1 MEDVVS
7 HDWIFQTASEHGM
20 TSLADHLGEV
30 KTAGAPL
37 RQIMQ
42 AISRLAVSF
51 AEDLRIV
58 AVALT
63 NDRRFEAASIVWGA
77 LLQAQPGQ
85 INFMIRL
92 LQCWRGLGPIQHLYV
107 DVCPDGVLT
116 KDLWHEIHQNLTGLI
131 RWSWTNDF
139 EGRLPFLRVL
149 VMHKAA
155 DLPMK
160 VTLLRI
166 LRSDEADHL
175 AQDWL
180 QSETLNPGAL
190 VGLADA
196 FELAGHA
203 KAAERFLNHVL
214 QDMPDPPN
222 FHLALLGGRI
232 VAQTGNDEALARF
245 KSACRQAVAS
255 DPSLAENS
263 YVFHLLFF
271 DGTTDE
277 SIAQSA
283 TVLAKALRERR
294 LQMAFFWR
302 YIEAVAQKNS
312 RASLL
317 HRIALELED
326 SVLERQVQLLSKIIA
341 RTADMVQILNSCV
354 DGTWSDEGT
363 TARLLDH
370 VFDQITEP
378 ADVQRALEILGVPS
392 KSTKASLR
400 EVAAA
405 WAQSGR
411 FDLAAW
417 VWKAL
422 SDIMPQDNWARINA
436 TFCLHKAGHLA
447 DAQALA
453 EPWIHTCYTES
464 TDVFVAQALARIG
477 MSEQAKTLF
486 EQADTALRGK
496 EMPPA
501 VRREIR
507 RGLTLYGAGDRAE
520 HYVNTPAPSD
530 QKPPAEAVILDP
542 GHVDH
547 SSHHPAYNMFFSDF
561 ILEHEG
567 HRPQILIGRE
577 ALGSSL
583 TEHWVTP
590 TMQFEPYVYNEY
602 ALGAS
607 EITGLNHSFCQ
618 ELNTLFKDYVP
629 QTLIMHSMRVVMLS
643 GMVEWLAQLGPRA
656 PKKLVIG
663 LIEADHLANEALSQ
677 AFTQALSG
685 PLKRL
690 AELHV
695 EHLILFAETAFAVD
709 WLRSHTTGIT
719 VHKFPY
725 LAAGRVAGAALS
737 PDIAKLQEPVFGIL
751 GATRAER
758 GFNTIFK
765 AILQAGSAARSWLIQ
780 VDPDT
785 LTRFGDDSAA
795 SLAEIESG
803 GFERVELLKG
813 FLSDEAYFE
822 AFARQNCLVLPY
834 SGRYA
839 VSGSG
844 VLYEAVYSRKYVIIS
859 SGSTLALELAELGYP
874 HRTID
879 PENPEDLVQAVAETH
894 RNWPAIVD
902 AIDQYF
908 AGGPALPVEVFTKL
922 FTQP

>member
-1 MEDVVS
+1 MEN
-7 HDWIFQTASEHGM
+7 IAPCQLLTRMLSEAGF
-20 TSLADHLGEV
+20 TLLADSLSDVQEYDI
-30 KTAGAPL
+30 AGARQALVAALAAGAVPHEL
-37 RQIMQ
+37 RVTTLKLVDAKQFPAANIGWG
-42 AISRLAVSF
+42 SL
-51 AEDLRIV
+51 
-58 AVALT
+58 
-63 NDRRFEAASIVWGA
+63 FEAN
-77 LLQAQPGQ
+77 PKQ
-85 INFMIRL
+85 INFMLRVI
-92 LQCWRGLGPIQHLYV
+92 QGWRHTDSDLYRDV
-107 DVCPDGVLT
+107 DACPDGALT
-116 KDLWHEIHQNLTGLI
+116 QSLWAAVHQPLSGLVRYI
-131 RWSWTNDF
+131 WTNDY
-139 EGRLPFLRVL
+139 EGRYRFFRGL
-149 VMHKAA
+149 VTRKAA
-155 DLPMK
+155 NLPMK

-180 QSETLNPGAL
+180 QSETPDQGTL
-190 VGLADA
+190 VVLADA
-196 FELAGHA
+196 FELAAHA
-203 KAAERFLNHVL
+203 KAAERFLNHLL
-214 QDMPDPPN
+214 QGMPDPPN
-222 FHLALLGGRI
+222 FHLALLGARI
-232 VAQTGNDEALARF
+232 VAQTGNYEALDRF
-245 KSACRQAVAS
+245 KSACRQAIAE
-255 DPSLAENS
+255 DPSLNENS

-283 TVLAKALRERR
+283 TVLAKALFERR

-302 YIEAVAQKNS
+302 YIEAVAQKTS
-312 RASLL
+312 SASLL
-317 HRIALELED
+317 HQTALELED
-326 SVLERQVQLLSKIIA
+326 PVLERQVRLLSKIIA
-341 RTADMVQILNSCV
+341 RTADMEEILNSCV

-370 VFDQITEP
+370 VFCQIAEP
-378 ADVQRALEILGVPS
+378 ADVQWALEILGVPD
-392 KSTKASLR
+392 KSTRASLR
-400 EVAAA
+400 EAAAA
-405 WAQSGR
+405 WARSGR

-422 SDIMPQDNWARINA
+422 SDITPQDNWARINA

-447 DAQALA
+447 DARALA
-453 EPWIHTCYTES
+453 EPWLDTDYTEI
-464 TDVFVAQALARIG
+464 TDVFVAQALARMG
-477 MSEQAKTLF
+477 MSEQAKALF

-501 VRREIR
+501 ARREIR

-520 HYVNTPAPSD
+520 HYVSSPAPLD
-530 QKPPAEAVILDP
+530 QQPPAEAVILDP

-567 HRPQILIGRE
+567 HRPQILIGRGS
-577 ALGSSL
+577 LGSSL
-583 TEHWVTP
+583 TDYWVTP
-590 TMQFEPYVYNEY
+590 TMRFEPYVYNEY
-602 ALGAS
+602 ALGAP
-607 EITGLNHSFCQ
+607 EIIGLNRSFRQ
-618 ELNTLFKDYVP
+618 ELDTLFKDHVP

-643 GMVEWLAQLGPRA
+643 GLVEWLAELGPQT

-663 LIEADHLANEALSQ
+663 LIEADHLANETLSQ
-677 AFTQALSG
+677 AFTQALWG

-690 AELHV
+690 AELPV
-695 EHLILFAETAFAVD
+695 GHLILFAETAFAVD
-709 WLRSHTTGIT
+709 WLRSHTPGTT
-719 VHKFPY
+719 THKFPY

-737 PDIAKLQEPVFGIL
+737 PDMAKLQEPVFGIL

-758 GFNTIFK
+758 GFNTVLK
-765 AILQAGSAARSWLIQ
+765 AILQAGSAAWSWLIQ
-780 VDPDT
+780 VDPDA

-795 SLAEIESG
+795 YLAEIEAG

-822 AFARQNCLVLPY
+822 AFTRQNCLVLPY

-844 VLYEAVYSRKYVIIS
+844 VLYEAIYSHKYVIIS

-879 PENPEDLVQAVAETH
+879 PENPEDLIRAVAETH
-894 RNWPAIVD
+894 RNWPTIVD

-908 AGGPALPVEVFTKL
+908 AGNPALPVEVFTKL